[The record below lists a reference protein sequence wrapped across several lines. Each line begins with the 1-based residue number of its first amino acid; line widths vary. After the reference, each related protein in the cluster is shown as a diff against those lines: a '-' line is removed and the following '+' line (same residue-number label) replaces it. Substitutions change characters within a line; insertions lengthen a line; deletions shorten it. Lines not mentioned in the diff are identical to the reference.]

1 MKKSFIRAA
10 AAMLMAATCLSAG
23 AEQLGSVDT
32 AFKLIGSNHKVL
44 VEVFDDPKVQ
54 GVSCYVSRAKTGGI
68 AGSIGFAE
76 DKSNASIACR
86 QVGDLSFKEPIGR
99 QEEVFSQ
106 KTSILFKTLRIVRI
120 VDPKRNV
127 LTYLTYS
134 DRLIDGSPQNSI
146 TAVPVGKPIP
156 VK

>member
-1 MKKSFIRAA
+1 MTIKTIGTFIFSSILFVA
-10 AAMLMAATCLSAG
+10 SAH
-23 AEQLGSVDT
+23 AEDIGSVDT
-32 AFKLIGSNHKVL
+32 AFKLLGPDHKIL

-68 AGSIGFAE
+68 TGAIGLAE

-86 QVGDLSFKEPIGR
+86 QIGEISFKEPIKK
-99 QEEVFSQ
+99 QEDVFSTS
-106 KTSILFKTLRIVRI
+106 TSILFKKLKVIRM
-120 VDPKRNV
+120 VDPKRQT

-134 DRLIDGSPQNSI
+134 ERLIDGSPQNSI

-156 VK
+156 IK